1 MKKNNSNHRVVEFTN
16 QGRITLHAT
25 PDVKVDG
32 FEYGGVNTWKAQA
45 TSKDELISLVKSA
58 AIEAGCSLSIQE
70 RFVEQAMQM
79 FGDVPLTIRNH
90 RLDDTEFTHYDS
102 ISEYKAQQ

>member
-1 MKKNNSNHRVVEFTN
+1 MKQNNSNHRVVEFTN
-16 QGRITLHAT
+16 QGRITLYAT
-25 PDVKVDG
+25 PDVKIDG
-32 FEYGGVNTWKAQA
+32 FEYRGANAWSAQA
-45 TSKDELISLVKSA
+45 TSASELVNLVKS

-70 RFVEQAMQM
+70 KFIDQSMQM

-90 RLDDTEFTHYDS
+90 PGDDTEFTHYNS